1 MITYC
6 NLRMRLPKKLKT
18 IHRYLRQSPSK
29 IEGLFKVTDFNRL
42 LSAAISNSNDVSKNK
57 QYSLESEIKVGI
69 LSILTK
75 SRSQRD
81 FSSRL
86 DFNPN
91 WLKIC
96 NLSNGAPHQ
105 TTLSRWWNDERLLEP
120 LENIFVR
127 LQDLI
132 SLKRLR
138 NETKLT
144 DSLEKYYKKNY
155 QLLAIDSTVINLSPK
170 KYKYARKV
178 YHGVPHEEA
187 FGARLHLLIDLFNG
201 YPVNYIPSGANE
213 HDSPYANI
221 LIDNWIENDKYWLK
235 KENGSNLIPL
245 ITADRGYWN
254 KSRFLDWT
262 SRKIL
267 FITPRK
273 KRTLTNCQIEFEN
286 FPNELTSQIQGSI
299 WFSQNP
305 DSFRIIFTK
314 TNRNNFNW
322 LETIT
327 NDHNLNSNDI
337 VKIYSKRWLIEEEFK
352 WIKQHL
358 ILQNPLTTS
367 WTGLVVHLYLILILF
382 CLLLYFIALLQIN
395 QWELVISN
403 IWIQLT
409 SDPTVEWFFPFLND
423 YLLILSGIHEDQK

>member
-1 MITYC
+1 MTFC
-6 NLRMRLPKKLKT
+6 NLRMSRPKKLKSL
-18 IHRYLRQSPSK
+18 HRDLRQAPSK
-29 IEGLFKVTDFNRL
+29 IEGLFKVTDFNRF
-42 LSAAISNSNDVSKNK
+42 LSAAISNSIDISKNK
-57 QYSLESEIKVGI
+57 QYSLESEIKLGI
-69 LSILTK
+69 LSVLTK
-75 SRSQRD
+75 SHSQRD

-120 LENIFVR
+120 LDNLFVR

-138 NETKLT
+138 NETKVVK
-144 DSLEKYYKKNY
+144 SLEKYYNKNY
-155 QLLAIDSTVINLSPK
+155 QLLAIDSTVINLSPR
-170 KYKYARKV
+170 KYKYARKI

-187 FGARLHLLIDLFNG
+187 FGAKLHLLIDLLNG

-213 HDSPYANI
+213 HDSPYANV
-221 LIDNWIENDKYWLK
+221 LIDNWIDNEKYWLK
-235 KENGSNLIPL
+235 NDRKRKMIPL
-245 ITADRGYWN
+245 ITVDRGYWN
-254 KSRFLDWT
+254 KDRFLDWT
-262 SRKIL
+262 SRNIL

-273 KRTLTNCQIEFEN
+273 KRTLVNCQIELEN
-286 FPNELTSQIQGSI
+286 FPNESTNQIQGSI
-299 WFSQNP
+299 WFPKNIEN
-305 DSFRIIFTK
+305 FRIIFTK
-314 TNRNNFNW
+314 TNRRNVKW

-327 NDHNLNSNDI
+327 NDHNLSNNDI
-337 VKIYSKRWLIEEEFK
+337 IKIYSKRWLIEEEFK

-358 ILQNPLTTS
+358 IIQNPLTTS
-367 WTGLVVHLYLILILF
+367 WTGLVVHFYLVLILF

-409 SDPTVEWFFPFLND
+409 SDPTVEWSFPFLND
-423 YLLILSGIHEDQK
+423 YLLILSGIQSDKNL

>member
-1 MITYC
+1 MTFY
-6 NLRMRLPKKLKT
+6 NLRMSQPKKLKSL
-18 IHRYLRQSPSK
+18 HRDLRQAPSK

-42 LSAAISNSNDVSKNK
+42 LSAAISTSNDVSKNK

-69 LSILTK
+69 LSVLTK
-75 SRSQRD
+75 SESQRD

-86 DFNPN
+86 DLNPN

-120 LENIFVR
+120 LENLFLR

-138 NETKLT
+138 NETKVT
-144 DSLEKYYKKNY
+144 KSLEKYYNKNY
-155 QLLAIDSTVINLSPK
+155 QLLAIDSSVINLSPR
-170 KYKYARKV
+170 KYKYVKKV
-178 YHGVPHEEA
+178 YRGVPHEEA

-213 HDSPYANI
+213 HDSPYANV
-221 LIDNWIENDKYWLK
+221 LIDNWVDNEKYWLK
-235 KENGSNLIPL
+235 KDNRKNLKPL

-254 KSRFLDWT
+254 KDRFLNWT
-262 SRKIL
+262 NRNIL

-273 KRTLTNCQIEFEN
+273 KKTLTNCQIEFEN
-286 FPNELTSQIQGSI
+286 FPNESTNQIQGSI
-299 WFSQNP
+299 WFPQNTQ
-305 DSFRIIFTK
+305 SFRMIFTK
-314 TNRNNFNW
+314 TNRSNVKW

-327 NDHNLNSNDI
+327 NDHNLSGNDI

-409 SDPTVEWFFPFLND
+409 SDPTVEWTFSFLND
-423 YLLILSGIHEDQK
+423 YLLILSVIQEDQK